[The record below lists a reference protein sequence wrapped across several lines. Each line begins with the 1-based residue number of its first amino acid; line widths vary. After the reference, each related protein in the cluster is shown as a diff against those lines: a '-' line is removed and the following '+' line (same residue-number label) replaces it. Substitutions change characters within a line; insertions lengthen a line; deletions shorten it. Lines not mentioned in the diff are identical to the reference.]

1 MPLRRFVPFI
11 ACLLLSACGGD
22 RPVGSPGEPAPTATA
37 SGWFRYEGGPSG
49 GATSPGQLLPAEVGG
64 PGLVVSGTF
73 QPYRA
78 GSRAITY
85 DPAVVPPGARARLAI
100 TRTTS
105 GLVVRLTVA
114 GMVPR
119 RPYGAHLHTQPCAA
133 APDGAGPHYQ
143 NKHDPKTPAVDPSYA
158 NPANEVWLDF
168 LADANGA
175 GTAVSQENW
184 TFDPQ
189 APPRSLVIHA
199 GTTRT
204 GMGVAGTAGDRAAC
218 LSL

>member
-1 MPLRRFVPFI
+1 MLLGRFIPFV
-11 ACLLLSACGGD
+11 ACFAVAACGRGT
-22 RPVGSPGEPAPTATA
+22 PVAVPSEPAPSGTA
-37 SGWFRYEGGPSG
+37 STWMRYEGGPSG
-49 GATSPGQLLPAEVGG
+49 GATSPGGLLPGEVGG
-64 PGLVVSGTF
+64 PSLVAAGTF

-85 DPAVVPPGARARLAI
+85 DPAVVPPGARARIAI
-100 TRTTS
+100 TRTAT

-119 RPYGAHLHTQPCAA
+119 RPYGAHLHTRPCGAT
-133 APDGAGPHYQ
+133 PDAAGPHYQ
-143 NKHDPKTPAVDPSYA
+143 NRHDPKTPSVDPSYA
-158 NPANEVWLDF
+158 NETNEVWLDF
-168 LADANGA
+168 LADAAGA

-184 TFDPQ
+184 AFDPK

-199 GTTRT
+199 ETTRT
-204 GMGVAGTAGDRAAC
+204 GMGVAGTAGARAAC

>member
-1 MPLRRFVPFI
+1 MRLRRLAPFVVSF
-11 ACLLLSACGGD
+11 LVSACGGNT
-22 RPVGSPGEPAPTATA
+22 PAGPSGEPAPAGTA
-37 SGWFRYEGGPSG
+37 SGWFRYEGSSG
-49 GATSPGQLLPAEVGG
+49 GATDPGQLLPAEVGG
-64 PGLVVSGTF
+64 PSLVVSGTF

-78 GSRAITY
+78 GSTAITY
-85 DPAVVPPGARARLAI
+85 DPAVVPPGARARVAI

-133 APDGAGPHYQ
+133 APDAAGPHYQ
-143 NKHDPKTPAVDPSYA
+143 NRHDPKTPSVDPLYA
-158 NPANEVWLDF
+158 NQMNEVWLDF

-175 GTAVSQENW
+175 ATAVSQENW
-184 TFDPQ
+184 TFDPK
-189 APPRSLVIHA
+189 APPHSLVIHA
-199 GTTRT
+199 ETTRT
-204 GMGVAGTAGDRAAC
+204 GTGVAGTAGTRVAC